1 VKAGG
6 DRQLGLFFFG
16 AGMEC
21 QTEIEHS
28 IDMTPVTQVV
38 ITDSVFPCSENFF
51 YEIVLGLYVHARS

>member
-1 VKAGG
+1 
-6 DRQLGLFFFG
+6 
-16 AGMEC
+16 MEG

-51 YEIVLGLYVHARS
+51 YEIVLGLDVHARSS